1 MNWKCHHGFLFFLPY
16 LCCRLLYKNAS
27 LFSFFFFC
35 CSRTAYMLMY
45 RRDSEE
51 WRPRPEL
58 SGWVDGCKEIRGHG
72 AIKYGMHWFYGSIS
86 WEFLTFFHN
95 VKGFIVYIF
104 SWSHWA
110 QPANEFLLTSR
121 WRWRLYTGKGF
132 PSQTTHC
139 EHTHWYWGVGL
150 KWLLSWDIC
159 CLGKYLH
166 WDLVC
171 IFLIKLFMSHSWRTL
186 DAFFSHLGDTI
197 IFYFMYSVYLTT
209 IKTMLGY

>member
-104 SWSHWA
+104 FSWSHWA

-132 PSQTTHC
+132 PSQTTH
-139 EHTHWYWGVGL
+139 TVNTLTGTGGL
-150 KWLLSWDIC
+150 VWSDCLAEIFGEIPALRSVVHFPDIAVYESF
-159 CLGKYLH
+159 LKNTR
-166 WDLVC
+166 C
-171 IFLIKLFMSHSWRTL
+171 IFFSFGWHNHLLFYVFCLFNH
-186 DAFFSHLGDTI
+186 
-197 IFYFMYSVYLTT
+197 Y
-209 IKTMLGY
+209 

>member
-104 SWSHWA
+104 FSWSHWA

-132 PSQTTHC
+132 PSQTTHTVNTLTGTGGLVWSDC
-139 EHTHWYWGVGL
+139 LAEIFAVWGNTCIEIWCAFSWYSCLWVILEEHSMHF
-150 KWLLSWDIC
+150 
-159 CLGKYLH
+159 
-166 WDLVC
+166 
-171 IFLIKLFMSHSWRTL
+171 FLIWVTQSSFILCILS
-186 DAFFSHLGDTI
+186 I
-197 IFYFMYSVYLTT
+197 
-209 IKTMLGY
+209 